1 LRIGYYGE
9 YLGLG
14 GNEWKLGKITLR
26 RAMRLALFIRH
37 EGDQVNE
44 AEMGKYVERID
55 DMGNVSRISG
65 KT

>member
-1 LRIGYYGE
+1 MY
-9 YLGLG
+9 
-14 GNEWKLGKITLR
+14 
-26 RAMRLALFIRH
+26 LALFIRH

-44 AEMGKYVERID
+44 AELGKYVKRVE

>member
-1 LRIGYYGE
+1 MRREYYGV

-14 GNEWKLGKITLR
+14 GNERKLEKR
-26 RAMRLALFIRH
+26 ALFIRH
-37 EGDQVNE
+37 ESDQVSE
-44 AEMGKYVERID
+44 AEMGKYEHVKRMD